1 MIQRAIYKCHPG
13 RFTCRTRR
21 AVPNNYR
28 IIFERFLGKAADR
41 CCCTW
46 GGAGTRS
53 TKMHRAF
60 ALLCAAL
67 AFRVLRAARDAAP
80 LRQLVAAATR
90 RARVGSAIRERRH
103 GGVVCRRR
111 VDHPRAHR
119 VAPRL
124 DRSAE
129 PRDRRAREGAG
140 LRGRG
145 RARHGRGR
153 DAARAAP
160 GLRARAVEGLNAR
173 ACSCGA
179 SSIARKDLAAYLV
192 NTTIETSECM
202 ISASTKTH
210 VCTSCG
216 SGACDSGGVLVAAAD
231 SRVFLAILLDE
242 QAANCGQFTNA
253 DVLCSPEHR
262 QVLRRQD
269 QRLLLSP

>member
-1 MIQRAIYKCHPG
+1 MPGARVIQRAIYEYHPG

-21 AVPNNYR
+21 AVPNDYR
-28 IIFERFLGKAADR
+28 IIIERFLDKAADR

-46 GGAGTRS
+46 GGAGTRP

-60 ALLCAAL
+60 ALLCAAM

-80 LRQLVAAATR
+80 LRQLVAAAPR

-103 GGVVCRRR
+103 GGVVRRRR

-140 LRGRG
+140 LHGRPHGRG

-179 SSIARKDLAAYLV
+179 SPIARKDPAAYLV

-210 VCTSCG
+210 VVHRPI
-216 SGACDSGGVLVAAAD
+216 ALLIRRADMPLVL
-231 SRVFLAILLDE
+231 
-242 QAANCGQFTNA
+242 N
-253 DVLCSPEHR
+253 PWM
-262 QVLRRQD
+262 
-269 QRLLLSP
+269 